1 MKHDQKTRDMF
12 LSKVAPVP
20 PSDCWIWMDAG
31 SSWNGYALANINRKN
46 YRAHRLS
53 YELFVGEIP
62 EGMQVCHKCDVRSCV
77 NPRHLF
83 VGTNLENVQDK
94 VKKGRHRTL
103 RASGEGHP
111 YAKLSRSVVIE
122 IRNSSQALSVL
133 AKTFGVNK
141 KTVWLAKT
149 GQTWKTV

>member
-1 MKHDQKTRDMF
+1 MKHDQKTRDRF
-12 LSKVAPVP
+12 LSKVALVP

-31 SSWNGYALANINRKN
+31 SSWNGYALSSINGKN

-83 VGTNLENVQDK
+83 VGTNLENVQDMIQ
-94 VKKGRHRTL
+94 KGRHITV
-103 RASGEGHP
+103 RASVGAP
-111 YAKLSRSVVIE
+111 PFSKLSREAVIE
-122 IRNSSQALSVL
+122 IRHSSQTLAL
-133 AKTFGVNK
+133 AKKFGVSAS
-141 KTVWLAKT
+141 TVSRARSGL
-149 GQTWKTV
+149 TWKTL